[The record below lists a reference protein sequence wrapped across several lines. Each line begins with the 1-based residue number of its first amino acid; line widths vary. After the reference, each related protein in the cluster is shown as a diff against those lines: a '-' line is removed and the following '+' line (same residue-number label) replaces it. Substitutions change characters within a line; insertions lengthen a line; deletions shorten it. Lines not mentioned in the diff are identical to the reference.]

1 MDMASV
7 EGVSA
12 IQAAMIQQQIN
23 MAVLSK
29 TMDVANAQSQA
40 AIELLEGAAEVLEQS
55 QVPDDRQL
63 DVRI

>member
-23 MAVLSK
+23 MAVLSR
-29 TMDVANAQSQA
+29 TMDVANAQGQA
-40 AIELLEGAAEVLEQS
+40 AIELLEGAAEAIELSQS
-55 QVPDDRQL
+55 SDSRQL
-63 DVRI
+63 DVRV